1 MEKTL
6 GSDLIDSLVKQT
18 GLSREELLQRLAK
31 TLPEAVDKLT
41 PGGQLPA

>member
-6 GSDLIDSLVKQT
+6 GADLIDSLVKQT
-18 GLSREELLQRLAK
+18 GLSREELLARLSK

-41 PGGQLPA
+41 PDGRLPA